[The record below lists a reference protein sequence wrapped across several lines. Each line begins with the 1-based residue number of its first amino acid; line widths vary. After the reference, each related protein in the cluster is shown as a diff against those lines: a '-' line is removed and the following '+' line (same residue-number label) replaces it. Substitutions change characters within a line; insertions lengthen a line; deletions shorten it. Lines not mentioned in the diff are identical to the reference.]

1 MGENPAAH
9 GACICSRWGKCGK
22 GLSGKIVDQHT
33 TRKAVALPYPAQV
46 NPQLP
51 VGKLALQP
59 LCGASK
65 GNNQGVA
72 RCQRALQ
79 LPLHTLQHIF
89 RRMQISS
96 FFPHRSLERK
106 VALMLGEQGEPGVGS
121 TYIGCKYALH
131 NLVSVFSKLRHVL
144 LVIYL
149 AHYTC
154 GAATV
159 NQTGKIHSAASLM
172 HNICPYDRTNGVIAA
187 LYQHIG
193 AQSRDEL

>member
-1 MGENPAAH
+1 M
-9 GACICSRWGKCGK
+9 
-22 GLSGKIVDQHT
+22 
-33 TRKAVALPYPAQV
+33 PYPAQV

-72 RCQRALQ
+72 LCQGALQ
-79 LPLHTLQHIF
+79 LPLHDLQHIL
-89 RRMQISS
+89 RSMQISR
-96 FFPHRSLERK
+96 FFPHHSLERK
-106 VALMLGEQGEPGVGS
+106 VALMPGKQGEPGVGS

-131 NLVSVFSKLRHVL
+131 KLVSGFSKLRHVP

-149 AHYTC
+149 AHYAC

-159 NQTGKIHSAASLM
+159 YQTGKIHPAASLL
-172 HNICPYDRTNGVIAA
+172 HNIRTHDRTNGVVAA
-187 LYQHIG
+187 LYQHIW
-193 AQSRDEL
+193 AQSRDKL